1 MTQVFSATAPIGP
14 GAVLITHLGSYNF
27 ETGVLAA
34 SQSIVPGTV
43 LGRITSGGQ
52 LVVVNPTATDGSQN
66 FAGIAME
73 ARTTIAGETL
83 AITFL
88 DRGPAEVAE
97 QYLTFPAGITSP
109 QRATLR
115 AAILAANIK
124 LR

>member
-14 GAVLITHLGSYNF
+14 GAVLLSQLGSFNF
-27 ETGVLAA
+27 EVGVLAA

-43 LGRITSGGQ
+43 LGRVTASGQ
-52 LVVVNPTATDGSQN
+52 LVVVNPSATDGSQN

-73 ARTTIAGETL
+73 ARTTVAGETL

-97 QYLTFPAGITSP
+97 QYLTFPNGITSP

-115 AAILAANIK
+115 TAILAANIK